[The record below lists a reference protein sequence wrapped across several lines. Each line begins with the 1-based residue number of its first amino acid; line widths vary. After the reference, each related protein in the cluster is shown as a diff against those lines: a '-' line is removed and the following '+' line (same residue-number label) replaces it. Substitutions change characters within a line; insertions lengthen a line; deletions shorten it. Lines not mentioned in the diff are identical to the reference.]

1 MSRFLVA
8 TVPVPAHSRNP
19 LPMVARLVARGHEV
33 VWFAGRRFHDGIAAV
48 GATPVPYRAT
58 RDYDGER
65 LLSEFPELGR
75 LGGPRAIGWA
85 YAELF
90 VGEAPHRVADLE
102 PVLDASPVDAVLC
115 DALSYGV
122 GLLAEAR
129 GIPWAT
135 FGDGPLARAHG
146 TTPAFGP
153 GLLPMRGPV
162 SRLRNHAV
170 REATRR
176 WVFADAQARHDR
188 LRGAMGLPPDGLD
201 VLQAGVSP
209 MLHLQACTP
218 SFEYPAPGLPA
229 TVHWVGALRPDPP
242 TSWVPPDWWDEV
254 RAPTRPVVHV
264 TQGSIRPDM
273 RELVVPTLRRAG
285 RDDVLVV
292 VTTGGV
298 PRAELEARY
307 GGPLPGNTRVSEFIP
322 YDLLLPH
329 VDVCVTNGGYT
340 GVTTA
345 LHHGVPLG
353 AGRLDRGEGRDRRP
367 GGVERGGGADPRHQ
381 AEPAAAARG
390 GAPGPARPAPPGRGA
405 ADGRRAAPPRRGGG
419 GRRPARAAG
428 RHRCT
433 GDRAGHPGPRPL
445 TARRPTPAA
454 LARQVT
460 HG

>member
-1 MSRFLVA
+1 MARFLFA

-19 LPMVARLVARGHEV
+19 LPLAARLVERGHEV
-33 VWFAGRRFHDGIAAV
+33 LWFAGRRFHEGIAAV
-48 GATPVPYRAT
+48 GATPVPFGAT

-65 LLSEFPELGR
+65 MLEEFPEMAR

-90 VGEAPHRVADLE
+90 VGDAPNRVADLE
-102 PVLDASPVDAVLC
+102 PVFAEHPVDAVLC
-115 DALSYGV
+115 DSLSYGV
-122 GLLAEAR
+122 KLLAESLGVPA
-129 GIPWAT
+129 AT

-146 TTPAFGP
+146 STPAFGP

-176 WVFADAQARHDR
+176 WVFARAQERRDR
-188 LRGAMGLPPDGLD
+188 LRGSMGLPPDGLD
-201 VLQAGVSP
+201 VLEAAVSP

-218 SFEYPAPGLPA
+218 SFEYPVADLPA

-242 TSWVPPDWWDEV
+242 AAWAPPPWWDEV
-254 RAPTRPVVHV
+254 RTSTRPVVHV

-273 RELVVPTLRRAG
+273 RELVVPTLRALEH
-285 RDDVLVV
+285 DDVLVV

-298 PRAELEARY
+298 PAAALEALL
-307 GGPLPGNTRVSEFIP
+307 GTPLPGNVRVSPFVP

-345 LHHGVPLG
+345 LHHGVPLVQAGSTEEKAEIGARVRWSG
-353 AGRLDRGEGRDRRP
+353 AGVRIRSTSPSRLRVRRA
-367 GGVERGGGADPRHQ
+367 VRSALHDPRY
-381 AEPAAAARG
+381 RT
-390 GAPGPARPAPPGRGA
+390 
-405 ADGRRAAPPRRGGG
+405 
-419 GRRPARAAG
+419 AAG
-428 RHRCT
+428 RIGAELRRHDAAEEGADLLERLAET
-433 GDRAGHPGPRPL
+433 GAPVTEPVVPVH
-445 TARRPTPAA
+445 AR
-454 LARQVT
+454 
-460 HG
+460 

>member
-1 MSRFLVA
+1 MSRFLFA

-19 LPMVARLVARGHEV
+19 LPVAARLVALGHEV
-33 VWFAGRRFHDGIAAV
+33 LWFAGQRFHADIAAV
-48 GATPVPYRAT
+48 GATPVPHRAT

-65 LLSEFPELGR
+65 LLDEFPELTR
-75 LGGPRAIGWA
+75 LSGPRAIGWA

-102 PVLDASPVDAVLC
+102 PVLAAQPVDAVLC
-115 DALSYGV
+115 DGLSYGV
-122 GLLAEAR
+122 GLLAESL
-129 GIPWAT
+129 GVPVAT

-146 TTPAFGP
+146 VTPAFGP

-176 WVFADAQARHDR
+176 WVFAPAQARHEQ
-188 LRGAMGLPPDGLD
+188 LRDALGLPADGLD
-201 VLQAGVSP
+201 VLQAAVSP

-218 SFEYPAPGLPA
+218 SFEYPVADLPA

-242 TSWVPPDWWDEV
+242 ASWAPPPWWDDV
-254 RAPTRPVVHV
+254 LSAGRPVVHV

-273 RELVVPTLRRAG
+273 RELVVPTLRALAKE
-285 RDDVLVV
+285 DLLVV

-298 PRAELEARY
+298 PRAELERLF
-307 GGPLPGNTRVSEFIP
+307 GGPLPVNARVSEFIP

-345 LHHGVPLG
+345 LHHGVPLVQAGSTEEKAEIG
-353 AGRLDRGEGRDRRP
+353 ARVAWSGVGVRIRSTTPRPHRLRSAVRRTLHDPAFRVAAQRMRVEMRRHDAAEEGAELLERLADTGRP
-367 GGVERGGGADPRHQ
+367 VT
-381 AEPAAAARG
+381 EPV
-390 GAPGPARPAPPGRGA
+390 
-405 ADGRRAAPPRRGGG
+405 
-419 GRRPARAAG
+419 RPARA
-428 RHRCT
+428 R
-433 GDRAGHPGPRPL
+433 
-445 TARRPTPAA
+445 
-454 LARQVT
+454 
-460 HG
+460 